1 MFLIQVI
8 LDPVKKNLYTMVT
21 QQAVDEVE
29 LELLAPLFRPGSAY
43 TSKCGLCSSSD
54 Y

>member
-8 LDPVKKNLYTMVT
+8 LDPVKRNLYTMIP

-29 LELLAPLFRPGSAY
+29 LELLAPLFRPGSEC
-43 TSKCGLCSSSD
+43 TSKCGLCSGSD